1 MKKVFVRD
9 MSEFG
14 AMIKRRRISTA
25 FKKMFEKRKKQQR
38 IRFAVRTPPVNCKP
52 VKKVLPSCS
61 SIGSNDPVYDVMLLA
76 DHDGEEVESA
86 APSMSNNYN
95 DDVTHEEAIIPQ
107 LPAIVL
113 RRKQQKEDEILA
125 ALEPMLCAIDRSLFM
140 DYNGYINNS
149 VGLC

>member
-1 MKKVFVRD
+1 MMKKVIVRD

-25 FKKMFEKRKKQQR
+25 FKKMFEKPKKQPR

-86 APSMSNNYN
+86 PSMSNNYN
-95 DDVTHEEAIIPQ
+95 DDVTHDEAIIPQ

-125 ALEPMLCAIDRSLFM
+125 ALEPMLCAMDRSIFLE
-140 DYNGYINNS
+140 YNGCINTS
-149 VGLC
+149 VGL